1 MGRHNVN
8 KYIYVFGRVDAA
20 ADRFEPGGFKHVI
33 AEVEAQKPVLFA
45 LGRFK
50 LRKFASRAN
59 FKLLD
64 QMTGQYIALK
74 RCPALLSGLYMVRSD
89 RADQLFPPG
98 AGGCLTRS

>member
-1 MGRHNVN
+1 M
-8 KYIYVFGRVDAA
+8 
-20 ADRFEPGGFKHVI
+20 I

-50 LRKFASRAN
+50 LRKFSSRAN

-89 RADQLFPPG
+89 RADQ
-98 AGGCLTRS
+98 RSYFNARPQIGHQHHENR